1 MSGVFINI
9 DLSGLSKLNRTM
21 ETFGRKIKDRRALNL
36 ALATTLRERT
46 RKRFETKKTPEG
58 KEWTSPLVQS
68 GDLRGKLLIDANE
81 QIAKVGSNLVYAA
94 IHQFG
99 GIIKAKKGK
108 ALMFTVGN
116 RTLFRRKVTIK
127 ANHYLG
133 ISEQDETALA
143 DTVKVYAEEA
153 LKDD

>member
-1 MSGVFINI
+1 MSGVFVKI
-9 DLSGLSKLNRTM
+9 DLSDLSKLNRTM
-21 ETFGRKIKDRRALNL
+21 ETFGRKIKDRQALNL
-36 ALATTLRERT
+36 ALATTLRECT

-58 KEWTSPLVQS
+58 KAWTSPLVQS
-68 GDLRGKLLIDANE
+68 GDLRSKLLIDANE

-99 GIIKAKKGK
+99 GVIKAKKGK
-108 ALMFTVGN
+108 ALMFTIGN

-127 ANHYLG
+127 ANPYLG
-133 ISEQDETALA
+133 ISEQDEAALA
-143 DTVKVYAEEA
+143 DAVKIYAEEA

>member
-99 GIIKAKKGK
+99 GIIKAKKAK
-108 ALMFTVGN
+108 
-116 RTLFRRKVTIK
+116 R
-127 ANHYLG
+127 
-133 ISEQDETALA
+133 
-143 DTVKVYAEEA
+143 
-153 LKDD
+153 

>member
-1 MSGVFINI
+1 MSGVSVKI
-9 DLSGLSKLNRTM
+9 DLSGLSKLNRTI
-21 ETFGRKIKDRRALNL
+21 ETFSRKIKDRRALNL
-36 ALATTLRERT
+36 ALATTLRECT

-58 KEWTSPLVQS
+58 KAWTSPLVQS

-99 GIIKAKKGK
+99 GVIKAKKGK

-116 RTLFRRKVTIK
+116 KTLFKIGRAHV
-127 ANHYLG
+127 
-133 ISEQDETALA
+133 
-143 DTVKVYAEEA
+143 
-153 LKDD
+153 

>member
-1 MSGVFINI
+1 MSGVSVKI
-9 DLSGLSKLNRTM
+9 DLSGLSKLNRTI
-21 ETFGRKIKDRRALNL
+21 ETFSRKIKDRRALNL
-36 ALATTLRERT
+36 ALATTLRECT

-58 KEWTSPLVQS
+58 KAWTSPLVQS

-99 GIIKAKKGK
+99 GVIKAKKGK

-116 RTLFRRKVTIK
+116 KTLFRRKVTIK
-127 ANHYLG
+127 ANPYLG
-133 ISEQDETALA
+133 VSEQDEAALA
-143 DTVKVYAEEA
+143 DTVKVYTEEA